1 MFSVAVVDMVGIR
14 ASKGVFFGVLR
25 CNGLRVFYPIRF
37 EIRIKESDMRASR
50 RVLKF
55 GMRKEADER
64 EVFTGRI
71 VGRF

>member
-1 MFSVAVVDMVGIR
+1 M
-14 ASKGVFFGVLR
+14 FFGVLR
-25 CNGLRVFYPIRF
+25 CNGLRVLHSIRF
-37 EIRIKESDMRASR
+37 EIRIKEFDMRASR

-55 GMRKEADER
+55 GMRKEVDER